1 MTSPDHPTR
10 DTMGFDADVA
20 YSARVNNFW
29 QGGKDNFAADRVA
42 GNQALE
48 AFPQLPAALR
58 AGVAFRERAVRF
70 LVGEGIRQFLDL
82 GCGMPAGDPVH
93 VLAQAAAPD
102 SRVVYVDNDPLVIRH
117 ADALYRS
124 SPQGECRFVRADV
137 LQIGQVF
144 AEAGKTLDFDQPV
157 AVLMA
162 SLLHL
167 IPADDDA
174 YGLVRAVR
182 SLIAPGSFLL
192 IVHPSSDIRPQASR
206 QLETRLNELVAQKR
220 AYRDRAQV
228 SEFFATLELAP
239 PGVVGVPA
247 WRPDSE
253 FAAAAPTMAWC
264 GIARKPGPTA
274 GW

>member
-1 MTSPDHPTR
+1 MTVPDHETP
-10 DTMGFDADVA
+10 DNGGFDTHVA
-20 YSARVNNFW
+20 HSARVNNFW
-29 QGGKDNFAADRVA
+29 QGGKDNFSADRAA
-42 GNQALE
+42 GIQALE

-70 LVGEGIRQFLDL
+70 LAGEGIRQFLDL

-93 VLAQAAAPD
+93 ALAQAAAPE
-102 SRVVYVDNDPLVIRH
+102 SRVVYVDNDPMVIRH
-117 ADALYRS
+117 AQALYAS
-124 SPQGECRFVRADV
+124 SPKGACGFVHADV
-137 LQIGQVF
+137 LDYQHVVTE
-144 AEAGKTLDFDQPV
+144 AEKTLDFGEPV

-167 IPADDDA
+167 IPVDDDA
-174 YGLVRAVR
+174 YGLVSAVR
-182 SLIAPGSFLL
+182 SMMAPGSFLL
-192 IVHPSSDIRPQASR
+192 IVHPSSDIRPRESR
-206 QLETRLNELVAQKR
+206 QMEARLNDLVAQKR

-228 SEFFATLELAP
+228 SEFFATLDLAP

-264 GIARKPGPTA
+264 GVGRKPLPGR
-274 GW
+274 